1 MMFRS
6 DVGTLRQRI
15 EFSGSLYSVG
25 NNAGIKLIA
34 ITNCKDLNH
43 FLVCG
48 NFANLCCQGYLYFGS
63 REKYF
68 IVSNGML
75 IH

>member
-1 MMFRS
+1 M
-6 DVGTLRQRI
+6 TLRQHI
-15 EFSGSLYSVG
+15 EFSGSLYSVA
-25 NNAGIKLIA
+25 NNAGKLIV

-43 FLVCG
+43 FLACG

-63 REKYF
+63 RKKNF
-68 IVSNGML
+68 VVSYGML